1 MKYALIYNVK
11 KLVKRPYADYAI
23 GITDNENK
31 FGKSNGTGGLVVINC
46 RNDEAT
52 IAAYSYFKFQGMVAH
67 EPIGKRSKYL
77 YLYRL
82 DGVKYTF
89 FKHALLCTR

>member
-1 MKYALIYNVK
+1 MRYALIHNVK
-11 KLVKRPYADYAI
+11 KLVTRPYANYAI

-31 FGKSNGTGGLVVINC
+31 FGKTDGTGGLVVINC

-52 IAAYSYFKFQGMVAH
+52 KEAYDYFKFQGMKAH

-82 DGVKYTF
+82 DGGTIHIF
-89 FKHALLCTR
+89 